1 MKQSPKAD
9 YRSPFTK
16 FRQALQKGVGRWH
29 ICHLLPIAASITLF
43 IYLIFFDENNG
54 NFFLNHWSSFSDI
67 MKALSAITAALSL
80 MSYNL
85 RNKALDYFQ
94 KLVSSKTIVLESI
107 KEELE
112 DAKLAGIRI
121 SNLTLKSF
129 FTMLCLG
136 IFAYFISEKNI
147 WTCIWL
153 SLCTD
158 LLLSCIFSYVYVI
171 FRMEY
176 IEAKFLDL
184 VAVHEEISRQNEDIN
199 HLHENQ
205 KNEKDTEFPLDW

>member
-1 MKQSPKAD
+1 MKQNQKAD
-9 YRSPFTK
+9 RLSFLSK
-16 FRQALQKGVGRWH
+16 LRQALQNGVGR
-29 ICHLLPIAASITLF
+29 CFVCNLLPIALSIALCV
-43 IYLIFFDENNG
+43 YLMYFDANNG
-54 NFFLNHWSSFSDI
+54 NFFLNHWPNFPDI

-94 KLVSSKTIVLESI
+94 KLISSKTIVIENI
-107 KEELE
+107 KDELE
-112 DAKLAGIRI
+112 EAKCAGIRI

-153 SLCTD
+153 SFCTG
-158 LLLSCIFSYVYVI
+158 LLLSCIFSYFFVI
-171 FRMEY
+171 FRLEY

-184 VAVHEEISRQNEDIN
+184 VAIHEEISRQDEDIK

-205 KNEKDTEFPLDW
+205 KNEKDTEFPPGW